1 MSHAN
6 SWLCVAARFTMVL
19 KCQIWP
25 PAPQPLTAKHGMVT
39 MLSTDSEAK
48 EMQPMPHAKIARPI
62 VITYLSLFLTL
73 NCQNSS
79 WGKFWD
85 VSPAVV
91 DPLAACRSA
100 VAGDAF
106 SMICVPA
113 NTTGFSRGNAS
124 VPAGGTPIHTV
135 TSITGFA
142 MGKFEVTF
150 SEWSAIRTWALSNAY
165 TIPNAGTQGGGAGV
179 KTDQHP
185 ATSMDW
191 RDMIVW
197 CNAASEK
204 AGLTP
209 VYYTDATFTSPL
221 RVSGGAVDITPGAQ
235 DNPYVKWPANG
246 YRLATGAEWEYA
258 ARYIDGTTYL
268 RGDAPSGWSD
278 NNLANGLIDL
288 AEKDLVAWTNN
299 NSGGGTKPV
308 GQLQPNS
315 LGIYDMSGNVFELVF
330 DWNGAYVTSSPY
342 TNADSFGPAT
352 GASRDV
358 RGGGYGGEF
367 GVSNRGTTAPAS
379 PSVERGFRVVRRP

>member
-113 NTTGFSRGNAS
+113 NTTGFSRG
-124 VPAGGTPIHTV
+124 
-135 TSITGFA
+135 
-142 MGKFEVTF
+142 
-150 SEWSAIRTWALSNAY
+150 
-165 TIPNAGTQGGGAGV
+165 
-179 KTDQHP
+179 
-185 ATSMDW
+185 
-191 RDMIVW
+191 
-197 CNAASEK
+197 
-204 AGLTP
+204 
-209 VYYTDATFTSPL
+209 
-221 RVSGGAVDITPGAQ
+221 
-235 DNPYVKWPANG
+235 
-246 YRLATGAEWEYA
+246 
-258 ARYIDGTTYL
+258 
-268 RGDAPSGWSD
+268 
-278 NNLANGLIDL
+278 
-288 AEKDLVAWTNN
+288 
-299 NSGGGTKPV
+299 
-308 GQLQPNS
+308 
-315 LGIYDMSGNVFELVF
+315 
-330 DWNGAYVTSSPY
+330 
-342 TNADSFGPAT
+342 
-352 GASRDV
+352 
-358 RGGGYGGEF
+358 
-367 GVSNRGTTAPAS
+367 
-379 PSVERGFRVVRRP
+379 